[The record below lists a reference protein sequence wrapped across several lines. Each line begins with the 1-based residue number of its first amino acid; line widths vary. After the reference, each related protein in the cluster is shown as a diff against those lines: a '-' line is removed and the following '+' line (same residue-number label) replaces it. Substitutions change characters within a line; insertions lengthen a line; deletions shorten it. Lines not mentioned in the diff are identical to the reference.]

1 MNSQCIS
8 GKYSSASSG
17 NLRTFFENINNCE
30 SKIQKLKPFIKEE
43 FINNV
48 NFRSAMSLILAMSED
63 TTLQQRNKR
72 INFICECSEIS
83 TNECEC
89 STEIEQEDTT
99 IDKIILSTNNKTRK
113 IAELRFDSKLFMFF
127 PQGMENEMFNE
138 MKCLSVIRCG
148 LVKITKKNFETL
160 KYLEKL
166 DLSENILI
174 KIPADVFNGLTNLQ
188 EIVLSN
194 NQIRTISVGSFEKL
208 DKLNILELDGNFI
221 KTISAGLFEIIND
234 GIEYLSL
241 EGNDCIDMAYP
252 TDEKSIISNHILD
265 FCVEP
270 VTFTCELTE
279 ESTCQ
284 AKNLNITYP
293 KTKVFVEE
301 NIENQVNLG
310 GIKILILI
318 DQQMK
323 FMPFNLSTN
332 FPNLEQMSVNNSE
345 LTQLLSTD
353 FKGFI
358 TLKTLEI
365 TNNNI
370 T

>member
-1 MNSQCIS
+1 
-8 GKYSSASSG
+8 
-17 NLRTFFENINNCE
+17 
-30 SKIQKLKPFIKEE
+30 
-43 FINNV
+43 
-48 NFRSAMSLILAMSED
+48 MSLILAMSED
-63 TTLQQRNKR
+63 TTLKQRNKK

-83 TNECEC
+83 TQQHECEC

-99 IDKIILSTNNKTRK
+99 IDKIILSSNNKTRK
-113 IAELRFDSKLFMFF
+113 ITELRFDSKLFMFF

-138 MKCLSVIRCG
+138 MKFLSVIRCG

-160 KYLEKL
+160 KNLEKL

-221 KTISAGLFEIIND
+221 KAISAGLFEIININD

-241 EGNDCIDMAYP
+241 EDNDCIDMTYP
-252 TDEKSIISNHILD
+252 TDEKSTISNHILD

-284 AKNLNITYP
+284 AKKSKHNIP
-293 KTKVFVEE
+293 
-301 NIENQVNLG
+301 
-310 GIKILILI
+310 
-318 DQQMK
+318 
-323 FMPFNLSTN
+323 
-332 FPNLEQMSVNNSE
+332 
-345 LTQLLSTD
+345 
-353 FKGFI
+353 
-358 TLKTLEI
+358 
-365 TNNNI
+365 
-370 T
+370 